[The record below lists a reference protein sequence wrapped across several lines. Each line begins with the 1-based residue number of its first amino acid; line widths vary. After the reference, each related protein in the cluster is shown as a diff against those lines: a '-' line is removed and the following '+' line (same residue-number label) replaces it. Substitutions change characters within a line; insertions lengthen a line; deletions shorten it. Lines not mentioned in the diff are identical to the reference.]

1 MPKTLNLNIFKLI
14 SVHLAPLIVIVL
26 YFSAFIVFFDSF
38 GVDSLPVTVL
48 FTAYI
53 TWFHGK
59 IAGLSS
65 VIVFTSIHAALL
77 YLAGK
82 PSLSILFEKNP
93 ILYFGLAT
101 DVVLVFLVHY
111 FKTVFNQLKDIQ
123 IKLETANLRT
133 AESDRI
139 KNAFMADLS
148 HEIRN
153 PLCSIIG
160 YAELLKDDEMLTEQ
174 QRLSLEPIL
183 SNSNH
188 LLGLINKVLDFSKIE
203 TETLTVENIEF
214 NLSQIISEVISSYRF
229 LASKKGLKFD
239 YSMNGD
245 FKDMF
250 ISDSLRLKQILINL
264 VSNSIKFTSSGS
276 VTIECHEL
284 AHGETHS
291 DILFKVT
298 DTGPGLTPEEINRI
312 FKPYKQASSQ
322 TERTYGGTGLGLV
335 IADRLV
341 RLLGGSSIKVE
352 SAVAQND
359 AVKNTSFS
367 FELKI
372 KRGRRI
378 EKPSAVSPEQ
388 VFAGETASKGE
399 KHLKILVIEDNLFN
413 LTLIKTIL
421 EARSYETID
430 AADGKSALNLALT
443 KDPDLI
449 LLDIQIPELNGIEV
463 ARRIRES
470 GRRMPIVSISG
481 DGSADALNACLNA
494 GMNGALVKPF
504 KPDDIYNAIAMYVK

>member
-1 MPKTLNLNIFKLI
+1 M
-14 SVHLAPLIVIVL
+14 APLIIIVL
-26 YFSAFIVFFDSF
+26 YFFAFIVFFDSF

-59 IAGLSS
+59 TAGLSS
-65 VIVFTSIHAALL
+65 IIVFTSTHTTLL
-77 YLAGK
+77 YLFGK

-101 DVVLVFLVHY
+101 NIVLVFLVHY
-111 FKTVFNQLKDIQ
+111 FKTVFNQLKEIKS
-123 IKLETANLRT
+123 KLEIANLRA

-160 YAELLKDDEMLTEQ
+160 YAELLKDDELLTEQ

-183 SNSNH
+183 SNSTH
-188 LLGLINKVLDFSKIE
+188 LLALINKVLDFSKIE

-214 NLSQIISEVISSYRF
+214 NLSQMVSEVISSYRF

-239 YSMNGD
+239 YLMSGD
-245 FKDMF
+245 FKEMF
-250 ISDSLRLKQILINL
+250 ISDSLRIKQILINL
-264 VSNSIKFTSSGS
+264 VSNSIKFTSSGG
-276 VTIECHEL
+276 VTIECKEL
-284 AHGETHS
+284 ARDDTHS

-298 DTGPGLTPEEINRI
+298 DTGPGLTPEEITRI

-322 TERTYGGTGLGLV
+322 TERTYGGIGLGLV

-352 SAVAQND
+352 SAVSEGETIR
-359 AVKNTSFS
+359 KTSFS
-367 FELKI
+367 FEIKM
-372 KRGRRI
+372 KRGRKL
-378 EKPSAVSPEQ
+378 EKT
-388 VFAGETASKGE
+388 FAGSSEQALIQETASKSE

-470 GRRMPIVSISG
+470 GRQMPILSISG
-481 DGSADALNACLNA
+481 DGSADAVNSCLKA
-494 GMNGALVKPF
+494 GMNGSIVKPF
-504 KPDDIYNAIAMYVK
+504 KPDDIYNAIATYVK